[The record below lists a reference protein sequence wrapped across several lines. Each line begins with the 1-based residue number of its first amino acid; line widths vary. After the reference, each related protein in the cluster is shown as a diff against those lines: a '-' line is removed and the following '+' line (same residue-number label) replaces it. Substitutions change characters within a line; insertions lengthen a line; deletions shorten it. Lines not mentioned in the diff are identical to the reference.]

1 MLDDEEG
8 NPDIREVRLKP
19 EFAEQYKW
27 MRAGAWYL
35 AATVASARLHEDP
48 PPPRHLRLLSDEHFE
63 FRGGTESRSR
73 EHRTRRS
80 DEPLDAA

>member
-19 EFAEQYKW
+19 EFAEQYRW

-48 PPPRHLRLLSDEHFE
+48 PPPRHLHLLSDEHFE
-63 FRGGTESRSR
+63 FRGGTEARSP

>member
-1 MLDDEEG
+1 MLSDEEG

-63 FRGGTESRSR
+63 FRGGTESRSP
-73 EHRTRRS
+73 EQRTRRS

>member
-1 MLDDEEG
+1 MLGDEEG

-19 EFAEQYKW
+19 EFAEHYRW

-48 PPPRHLRLLSDEHFE
+48 PPPRHLRLLADEHFE
-63 FRGGTESRSR
+63 FRGGTESRSP

-80 DEPLDAA
+80 DEPPDAA